1 MRQKLCEIKIWNMK
15 AEKGY
20 LTLDEIMQNDSL
32 SELRAVALF
41 LDTNKDK
48 ILFPEK
54 FMGSLKNIVS
64 REINE
69 LFDKSPDTPLVNV
82 VTAMLTGMNEKMSPQ
97 MILEITDFIISK
109 WQNLSAPKLRKVGEL
124 ELA

>member
-1 MRQKLCEIKIWNMK
+1 MK
-15 AEKGY
+15 NEKGY
-20 LTLDEIMQNDSL
+20 LTLDEIMRDDSL

-41 LDTNKDK
+41 LDANKDK

-97 MILEITDFIISK
+97 MILEITDFIINK

-124 ELA
+124 ELV

>member
-1 MRQKLCEIKIWNMK
+1 MPQKLCEIKIWNMK
-15 AEKGY
+15 AEKSY
-20 LTLDEIMQNDSL
+20 LTLDEIMQDDSL
-32 SELRAVALF
+32 SELRAVAIF

-54 FMGSLKNIVS
+54 FMGSLKNILS
-64 REINE
+64 REMNE
-69 LFDKSPDTPLVNV
+69 LFDKSPDMPLVNV

-109 WQNLSAPKLRKVGEL
+109 WQNLSAPKQRKVGEL

>member
-97 MILEITDFIISK
+97 MILEITDFIINK
-109 WQNLSAPKLRKVGEL
+109 WQNLSAPKQRKVGEL

>member
-1 MRQKLCEIKIWNMK
+1 MK

-20 LTLDEIMQNDSL
+20 LTLDEIMRDDSL

-54 FMGSLKNIVS
+54 FMGSLKNILS
-64 REINE
+64 REMNE
-69 LFDKSPDTPLVNV
+69 LFDKSPDMPLVNV

-97 MILEITDFIISK
+97 MILEITDFIINK
-109 WQNLSAPKLRKVGEL
+109 WQNLSVPKQQKVEEL
-124 ELA
+124 QLA